1 VHKPPPRYNANE
13 NESTLSIFRG
23 QLGTASG
30 STIKTLSPQEWRK
43 IMMYVLTNLDEVI
56 PYLKQFL
63 DEFWRGDA
71 PTQEELD
78 TILAH
83 GAGNGSPDFISWFKR
98 KVSALSYLFVLSKLF
113 YLADHATN
121 FLV

>member
-1 VHKPPPRYNANE
+1 
-13 NESTLSIFRG
+13 
-23 QLGTASG
+23 
-30 STIKTLSPQEWRK
+30 
-43 IMMYVLTNLDEVI
+43 MMYVLTNLDEVM

-63 DEFWRGDA
+63 DEFWRGEGDA

-98 KVSALSYLFVLSKLF
+98 KVSALSYLFVLSNLF
-113 YLADHATN
+113 YLADQAMN